1 MNANLPTMVGS
12 AAASSTYSADAL
24 FANNAVAGNGLAFKN
39 AVLQAGGMVPTTA
52 LIKPQG
58 AAPMSTR
65 RIVQVFVADPNDN
78 LSLDDCL
85 LFKGEEKLTDATDQ
99 ELFFEL
105 DIKNMLEIHNAKRI
119 KIVDKKVKDRTEYLE
134 PAKVRDLKMVVV
146 TVASL

>member
-1 MNANLPTMVGS
+1 MNQNMPVMATAIGS
-12 AAASSTYSADAL
+12 SSTYSADAL
-24 FANNAVAGNGLAFKN
+24 FANAAAGNQFGAGPAQALAN
-39 AVLQAGGMVPTTA
+39 QLQQPKG
-52 LIKPQG
+52 KQ
-58 AAPMSTR
+58 PMSTR

-78 LSLDDCL
+78 IAIDDCL

-105 DIKNMLEIHNAKRI
+105 DIKNMLEIHNAKRV
-119 KIVDKKVKDRTEYLE
+119 KIIDKKVKDRTEYLE